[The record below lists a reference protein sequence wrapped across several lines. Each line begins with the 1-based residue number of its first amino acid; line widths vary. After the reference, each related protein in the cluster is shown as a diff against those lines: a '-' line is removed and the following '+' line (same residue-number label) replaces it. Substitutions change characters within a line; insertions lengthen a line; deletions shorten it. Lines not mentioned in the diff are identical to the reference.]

1 MGRSRFLL
9 IFLALTLCIISS
21 QCTSP
26 VQITTGGGKKT
37 RVQGRDLLKI
47 EKIGFYPSNKLSPG
61 QILDVRISVKNV
73 GQEPVNIFIDPTSSG
88 GGDHET
94 KSSSCG
100 SNGSLLLSF
109 CQPMFKLQKF
119 EILGM
124 SKDKCKGKNVDI
136 NFDGKKEEITTYDL
150 DPGAYSIFSWEI
162 KAPSEG
168 DIMNMRYKCD
178 FNVHVSYASTAE
190 TITYIYFIN
199 KNELNERVYT
209 QKDMSLAGNNIATKG
224 PVYAE
229 IVAPQQP
236 YPYGD
241 PFSLELTV
249 KNIGR
254 GVAKINNIVIKY
266 PSGYFQPDMKNC
278 QFFIN
283 DGDKLVLDLKSAKP
297 LISIFQGKSSTFVCQ
312 LKPIKDSLP
321 LLTPFKFVTNVSYVY
336 SYIKNE
342 YVYVIPYGRE

>member
-1 MGRSRFLL
+1 MGHSRFLL

-26 VQITTGGGKKT
+26 IQITTGGSKKT
-37 RVQGRDLLKI
+37 QVQGRDLLKI

-61 QILDVRISVKNV
+61 QIMNVRVSVKNV
-73 GQEPVNIFIDPTSSG
+73 GQESVDIFLDPNNSG
-88 GGDHET
+88 E

-100 SNGSLLLSF
+100 NNGSLLLSF

-119 EILGM
+119 DILGM
-124 SKDKCKGKNVDI
+124 NKDKCKEKNVDI
-136 NFDGKKEEITTYDL
+136 NFDGKKENIITYEL
-150 DPGAYSIFSWEI
+150 SPGAYSVFYWEI
-162 KAPSEG
+162 KAPSEE

-178 FNVHVSYASTAE
+178 FNIHISYASTAE

-249 KNIGR
+249 KNIGK

-266 PSGYFQPDMKNC
+266 PSEYFQPDSHNC
-278 QFFIN
+278 QFFITE
-283 DGDKLVLDLKSAKP
+283 GDKLVLDLKSAKP

-312 LKPIKDSLP
+312 LKPKSISLP
-321 LLTPFKFVTNVSYVY
+321 ILTPFKFVTNVSYVY